1 MLFSQL
7 KMKPTKFNIFL
18 FFFITLILLINIPI
32 INSEQ
37 NIVVFPLVKKISS
50 YLSNIKNIADIMEN
64 IFADLSIAELNI
76 GSQKVYTIIS
86 PELYNIYFTSK
97 EHTAAYED
105 GMKIIKEKYKNINF
119 FDKNKSK
126 NIKFN
131 QTTSK
136 FYFYNNFNIWQ
147 TATDNYD
154 DMKLDFVLATSLQ
167 YEDPGRLG
175 LQLQEK
181 ITTTHY
187 TPSFLIQLKK
197 AGKINN
203 YKWFIYYGKNNEND
217 YLVIGCSPHEFTIP
231 DSGEKIFKDINLN
244 EDYHN
249 INDHTR
255 KMEIIFD
262 SIYSSSKI
270 SNLEKNK
277 IFNETYNKFGYINI
291 NIGCIIGT
299 YKYKQ
304 YLENI
309 FFKDYLANNKCHNGT
324 FKQRTDSSQYFDY
337 FYCDESLYKEI
348 KKSFKPLVFKKVD
361 LSENFVLNFNDLFL
375 KINGYLTFL
384 VVFQNS
390 LYSNTKWILGTPF
403 LRKYQ
408 FVYDL
413 GNTQIG
419 YYHDKFRK
427 EISDEIYDD
436 EENGKNNSTNE
447 SNEKFW
453 IYFGYASL
461 IVVLATLLVVLGFL
475 LGKKVYSI
483 KRNRANELE
492 DEKYDYEEEKNKII
506 NDY

>member
-1 MLFSQL
+1 
-7 KMKPTKFNIFL
+7 MKPIKFNIFS
-18 FFFITLILLINIPI
+18 FFFFAHILLINILLINIPI
-32 INSEQ
+32 INSDQ
-37 NIVVFPLVKKISS
+37 NIIVFPLVKKISS
-50 YLSNIKNIADIMEN
+50 YLSNVKNITDIMES
-64 IFADLSIAELNI
+64 IFSDLQIAELNI
-76 GSQKVYTIIS
+76 GPQKVHTIIS

-97 EHTAAYED
+97 EHMASYKDSLE
-105 GMKIIKEKYKNINF
+105 KKYKNINY

-131 QTTSK
+131 QTISK

-147 TATDNYD
+147 TATDDYD
-154 DMKLDFVLATSLQ
+154 GIKLDFVLATSIQ

-181 ITTTHY
+181 ITTTYY

-203 YKWFIYYGKNNEND
+203 YKWFIYYGKNNEKD

-231 DSGEKIFKDINLN
+231 NTGEKIFKDINLN

-249 INDHTR
+249 INDHNR

-262 SIYSSSKI
+262 NIYSSSKI

-277 IFNETYNKFGYINI
+277 IFNETYYKFGYINI
-291 NIGCIIGT
+291 NIGCIIGI

-304 YLENI
+304 YLEDI
-309 FFKDYLANNKCHNGT
+309 FFKDYLDNNKCHIGT
-324 FKQRTDSSQYFDY
+324 FKSRTDSSQGFYY

-348 KKSFKPLVFKKVD
+348 KKSFKSLVFKKVD

-408 FVYDL
+408 FVYDF

-483 KRNRANELE
+483 KKNRANELE